1 MLFCMLA
8 ISSNLAIEYH
18 DILTVISDLRPS
30 HLRLRFLL
38 PRPQPKS
45 NVSRSLSANIRHCQ
59 RKPLTQQFNSNESY
73 GWHFQYLT
81 IIGLAL
87 STLTFAFGL
96 LADITLS
103 RRLFAVKNALSVAS
117 APIECLIS
125 ILYWGLR
132 AVSPQFS
139 NMDSSPF

>member
-1 MLFCMLA
+1 MYHA
-8 ISSNLAIEYH
+8 NL
-18 DILTVISDLRPS
+18 
-30 HLRLRFLL
+30 
-38 PRPQPKS
+38 PQ
-45 NVSRSLSANIRHCQ
+45 
-59 RKPLTQQFNSNESY
+59 TTSY

-87 STLTFAFGL
+87 STLTFSFGL

-132 AVSPQFS
+132 AVSLS
-139 NMDSSPF
+139 NHTSLQNK